1 MGAVLDGGVRSPIS
15 YFLVLPML
23 FAGLAYSAG
32 TVSLLGAVGV
42 VMALVIG
49 VLTPA
54 PAGRQLHLAVA
65 MVIAGLITAAAA
77 LYRDRLVAQ
86 LMDAAN
92 LDALTGCLSRGA
104 FQERLDHESKLARRH
119 REPFSLIVADLDNLK
134 TLNDSGGHHSGDRAL
149 RSLATVLSQA
159 ARGSDVVGRLGGGQF
174 AMLLHETDE
183 DAALAVAVRLRDALE
198 STTGSGLVTASLGVS
213 TWFGHADRPE
223 DLLRRADEALYMAK
237 RAGRNRC
244 AQWEPHGV
252 GGPGG
257 DPLARPAP
265 APGRGVDRGLNGA
278 RGAAEAVAGVYPSGS
293 PKPCR
298 METAVAS
305 SISGWE

>member
-1 MGAVLDGGVRSPIS
+1 M
-15 YFLVLPML
+15 
-23 FAGLAYSAG
+23 
-32 TVSLLGAVGV
+32 
-42 VMALVIG
+42 
-49 VLTPA
+49 
-54 PAGRQLHLAVA
+54 
-65 MVIAGLITAAAA
+65 
-77 LYRDRLVAQ
+77 
-86 LMDAAN
+86 
-92 LDALTGCLSRGA
+92 
-104 FQERLDHESKLARRH
+104 
-119 REPFSLIVADLDNLK
+119 ADLDNLK

-159 ARGSDVVGRLGGGQF
+159 ARGSDVVGRLGGDEF

-198 STTGSGLVTASLGVS
+198 STAGSGLVTASLGVS
-213 TWFGHADRPE
+213 TWLGHADRPE

-237 RAGRNRC
+237 RAGRTARVG
-244 AQWEPHGV
+244 ATGR

-257 DPLARPAP
+257 TPVARPAP

-278 RGAAEAVAGVYPSGS
+278 RGAVGGREAVVAGVYPSGS

-305 SISGWE
+305 SRSGWA